1 MYLTGYFHTEPL
13 LPQFSRAEQNEKLK
27 FKKSFLSK
35 TKLDNCVFVRGQ
47 SEIQVVVIK
56 NFVKLNEIMYA
67 LGRKYLCVDNM
78 FVYLLLWFSLNKVL
92 VSQLLLVLESFLITD
107 FRWKAGRIHTS
118 YPETGYFFVCPM
130 IHHSVL
136 YFYPPLTNVSHSKIN
151 WLASMWQLFYF

>member
-1 MYLTGYFHTEPL
+1 MGSKSAMYLTGYFHTEPL

-78 FVYLLLWFSLNKVL
+78 FVYLLL
-92 VSQLLLVLESFLITD
+92 
-107 FRWKAGRIHTS
+107 
-118 YPETGYFFVCPM
+118 
-130 IHHSVL
+130 
-136 YFYPPLTNVSHSKIN
+136 
-151 WLASMWQLFYF
+151 